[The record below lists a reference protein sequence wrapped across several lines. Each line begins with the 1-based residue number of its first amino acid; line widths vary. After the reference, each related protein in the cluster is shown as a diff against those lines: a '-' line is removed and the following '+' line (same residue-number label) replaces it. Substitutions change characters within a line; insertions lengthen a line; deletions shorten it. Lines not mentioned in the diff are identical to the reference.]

1 METRQSRFCRRRD
14 RGDWRKREG
23 TETNLLVGHLPRE
36 HHVELSL
43 GIRILVLG
51 LESSQD
57 SVLEV
62 IVEVGSG
69 GDQAAGD
76 GFLPEETRGD
86 ERRKGASQK
95 RARKKAWARRR
106 RKDASNSLLILSEV
120 DLEAD
125 HVSVLDLANGE
136 GALHLHGL
144 DHPRF
149 DLLLDAIAKEKG
161 TKAISF
167 ELSREQTR
175 RRKRRANE
183 PRKA

>member
-14 RGDWRKREG
+14 RGDWRKRKG

-86 ERRKGASQK
+86 ERRKGASQIT
-95 RARKKAWARRR
+95 ARRR